1 MQLAAVLAVTA
12 ATFTIY
18 PGVKAQNPAIEAMID
33 RGPIVELI
41 VRCPSGTA
49 IISYSKMERRYCG
62 PDLVCD
68 RSMATVVRRA
78 CR

>member
-1 MQLAAVLAVTA
+1 MSTAAALVALA

-18 PGVKAQNPAIEAMID
+18 PGSRAPDAHIEAYID

-41 VRCPSGTA
+41 VRCPVGTA

-68 RSMATVVRRA
+68 RSMATVVRRT